1 MPYVISTV
9 AISFIWLSI
18 LSYTGVLNSILNS
31 LGLGSLVQ
39 NYIGN
44 TAGSI
49 RSIAIIEIWRTLGF
63 HMVLYLASLQTVPEE
78 LYEAAIVDG
87 ATRFQKFR
95 YITLPMIVPGITIS
109 VIMSI
114 MTEMKQ
120 YDMVKVITNGGPGYS
135 TETITY
141 NIVTQAFGNNMLGYS
156 SAIAVFLF
164 AVIALITV
172 VQLKLL
178 SGKGAQ

>member
-31 LGLGSLVQ
+31 LGLGSLVR

-109 VIMSI
+109 VIMSV

-164 AVIALITV
+164 AVIAVITV
-172 VQLKLL
+172 IQLKLL